1 MVNKLAQ
8 LMQPKPKKKIDYSFL
23 VYKLAKLHGA
33 SEYDVFNKSGQN
45 FTQFMIDNAFKA
57 YMNDGS
63 IPWWVKQHLEENL
76 EQINSYSLPYAV
88 QCIYRS

>member
-1 MVNKLAQ
+1 MLSKIAQ
-8 LMQPKPKKKIDYSFL
+8 HIQTKPKKKLDYSFL

-33 SEYDVFNKSGQN
+33 SEYDVFQKSGQN
-45 FTQFMIDNAFKA
+45 FTKFMIDNAFKS

-76 EQINSYSLPYAV
+76 EQINQHSLPYAV
-88 QCIYRS
+88 KCIIR